1 MSDTRPWDIEADMA
15 AIAESRRVRLK
26 TDPDADLTRE
36 ERLTLELSRR
46 GDTIRFLRITLASIA
61 QGRED
66 AAIYARAALEE
77 TEHD

>member
-1 MSDTRPWDIEADMA
+1 MSSDPIEADMA
-15 AIAESRRVRLK
+15 AIAESRRVRLE

-36 ERLTLELSRR
+36 ERMMLELSSRD
-46 GDTIRFLRITLASIA
+46 DTIRYLRIALASIA

-77 TEHD
+77 FSNDR